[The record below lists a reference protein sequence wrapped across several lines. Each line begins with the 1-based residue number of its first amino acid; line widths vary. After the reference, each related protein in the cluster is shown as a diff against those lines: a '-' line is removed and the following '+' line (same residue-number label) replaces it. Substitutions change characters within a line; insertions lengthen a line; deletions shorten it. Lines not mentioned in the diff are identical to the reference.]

1 MLYCP
6 IQFATPAYDE
16 AVKLRYEVLKEPL
29 GLDFTVEA
37 LSEEFNQFHLAAYAG
52 DGGLTAYLLLTPLE
66 NKVIQMRQVVV
77 KPAFQRKSIGKGL
90 VMYSEAWSRHHGY
103 SEMVLHARK
112 EAVAFYEKLGY
123 SRTGKSFEEV
133 GIPHWLMK
141 KKLSA

>member
-1 MLYCP
+1 
-6 IQFATPAYDE
+6 
-16 AVKLRYEVLKEPL
+16 
-29 GLDFTVEA
+29 
-37 LSEEFNQFHLAAYAG
+37 
-52 DGGLTAYLLLTPLE
+52 
-66 NKVIQMRQVVV
+66 MRQVVV